1 MSVSATSSRA
11 MGEVATRVL
20 FENEKVR
27 IWEMR
32 LAPGEKGP
40 VHRHDL
46 DYILVL
52 LEGDKVRSIAEP
64 NTRGPYPGITE
75 ADVVPGTTIY
85 VRKGGIETAE
95 NHGKL
100 PYREILI
107 ELKES

>member
-1 MSVSATSSRA
+1 MSVSERQI
-11 MGEVATRVL
+11 GDVATRVL

-64 NTRGPYPGITE
+64 DSRGPYPGITE
-75 ADVVPGTTIY
+75 AEVVPGTTIY

-95 NHGKL
+95 NHGRK

-107 ELKES
+107 ELKE

>member
-1 MSVSATSSRA
+1 MAQAEREI
-11 MGEVATRVL
+11 GDVASEVL

-52 LEGDKVRSIAEP
+52 LEGDKVRSVAEP
-64 NTRGPYPGITE
+64 DSKGPYPGVTE
-75 ADVVPGTTIY
+75 ANVVPGATVFI
-85 VRKGGIETAE
+85 RKGGIETAE
-95 NHGKL
+95 NHGSL

-107 ELKES
+107 ELKE